1 MNGEFL
7 SLSLVGWRVIFFII
21 IQTFTNFI
29 YLFLKII
36 FCSVYVYNLAMG
48 VILGDIKLM
57 KYVKT
62 AQMGGFLKTSIV

>member
-21 IQTFTNFI
+21 IQTFISNII

-36 FCSVYVYNLAMG
+36 FCSVYNLAMG

>member
-1 MNGEFL
+1 MVSSYL
-7 SLSLVGWRVIFFII
+7 CLWLVGVLFFLLLFRHLSNI
-21 IQTFTNFI
+21 I

-62 AQMGGFLKTSIV
+62 AQVGGFLKTSIV